1 MAKSFKGGLDSLI
14 AGVTPKKKVNGAVKQ
29 PPSKAK
35 VIDPVLTQLDR
46 EILAQMERDWAP
58 QIAEAKRLGITM
70 DEYWVLEDKQLD
82 EYLKDH
88 PSPPDTRGGGGI
100 DPEEWN
106 RKKPGRPRTST
117 KVPKDTTEEGTLPG
131 EKRATFI
138 VKEEQLEKLKAVA
151 YWDRSKI
158 KDVITAALEKYL
170 DAYEKKNGPIKKVK
184 R

>member
-14 AGVTPKKKVNGAVKQ
+14 GGKTTKSTAA
-29 PPSKAK
+29 KAE
-35 VIDPVLTQLDR
+35 VV
-46 EILAQMERDWAP
+46 E
-58 QIAEAKRLGITM
+58 
-70 DEYWVLEDKQLD
+70 
-82 EYLKDH
+82 
-88 PSPPDTRGGGGI
+88 
-100 DPEEWN
+100 

-138 VKEEQLEKLKAVA
+138 VKEEQLEKLKGVA
-151 YWDRSKI
+151 YWDRVKI
-158 KDVITAALEKYL
+158 KDVITSALEKYL

>member
-14 AGVTPKKKVNGAVKQ
+14 GGVAPKKKAKVKGAVKQ
-29 PPSKAK
+29 PASKAK
-35 VIDPVLTQLDR
+35 VIDPVR
-46 EILAQMERDWAP
+46 AQMERDWAGD
-58 QIAEAKRLGITM
+58 ILAAKRLGITLQ
-70 DEYWVLEDKQLD
+70 EYHALQEKRLD
-82 EYLKDH
+82 EHLKAH
-88 PSPPDTRGGGGI
+88 P
-100 DPEEWN
+100 
-106 RKKPGRPRTST
+106 KKPGRPRTST

-184 R
+184 Q